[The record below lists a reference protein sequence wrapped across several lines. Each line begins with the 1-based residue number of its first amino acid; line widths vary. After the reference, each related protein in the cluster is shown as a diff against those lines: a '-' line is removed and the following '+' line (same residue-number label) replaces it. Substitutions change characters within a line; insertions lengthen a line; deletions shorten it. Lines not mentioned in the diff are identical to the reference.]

1 MNFLNLV
8 ALMGL
13 AVKTAPEISFPWTP
27 PPPKTPEAIPTMG
40 VDFKVRTGIA
50 SMFPKIE
57 PFDFLFPGSPQAN
70 GLVDPFEHEKCHGE
84 NPGQFGWGI
93 HVLVLRLHSFWG
105 SGNNMIAVVI
115 RIIRLAF
122 GRRFG
127 GWRQMTEAQEEIDIM
142 SVTGLIVLAVI
153 GGIAVTIQGQ
163 FMGLLDKNIGT
174 LESVFI
180 TYSSGGILAAVAMIA
195 SRGGNLKAVQ
205 TVPWYALSAG
215 LMGLVIVGT
224 IGYTVPRLGL
234 SKAFTVIVASQ
245 FLVASILDHYGL
257 LGAAVRPMDLS
268 RLAGMILLVA
278 GVWLIVK

>member
-1 MNFLNLV
+1 
-8 ALMGL
+8 
-13 AVKTAPEISFPWTP
+13 
-27 PPPKTPEAIPTMG
+27 
-40 VDFKVRTGIA
+40 
-50 SMFPKIE
+50 
-57 PFDFLFPGSPQAN
+57 
-70 GLVDPFEHEKCHGE
+70 
-84 NPGQFGWGI
+84 
-93 HVLVLRLHSFWG
+93 
-105 SGNNMIAVVI
+105 
-115 RIIRLAF
+115 
-122 GRRFG
+122 
-127 GWRQMTEAQEEIDIM
+127 M

-163 FMGLLDKNIGT
+163 FMGLMDKNIGT

-205 TVPWYALSAG
+205 AVPWYALSAG

-234 SKAFTVIVASQ
+234 SKAFTIIVASQ
-245 FLVASILDHYGL
+245 FLVAALLDHYGL

-268 RLAGMILLVA
+268 RLAGMALLVV

>member
-1 MNFLNLV
+1 
-8 ALMGL
+8 
-13 AVKTAPEISFPWTP
+13 
-27 PPPKTPEAIPTMG
+27 
-40 VDFKVRTGIA
+40 
-50 SMFPKIE
+50 
-57 PFDFLFPGSPQAN
+57 
-70 GLVDPFEHEKCHGE
+70 
-84 NPGQFGWGI
+84 
-93 HVLVLRLHSFWG
+93 
-105 SGNNMIAVVI
+105 
-115 RIIRLAF
+115 
-122 GRRFG
+122 
-127 GWRQMTEAQEEIDIM
+127 M

-163 FMGLLDKNIGT
+163 FMGLMDKNIGT

>member
-1 MNFLNLV
+1 
-8 ALMGL
+8 
-13 AVKTAPEISFPWTP
+13 
-27 PPPKTPEAIPTMG
+27 
-40 VDFKVRTGIA
+40 
-50 SMFPKIE
+50 
-57 PFDFLFPGSPQAN
+57 
-70 GLVDPFEHEKCHGE
+70 
-84 NPGQFGWGI
+84 
-93 HVLVLRLHSFWG
+93 
-105 SGNNMIAVVI
+105 
-115 RIIRLAF
+115 
-122 GRRFG
+122 
-127 GWRQMTEAQEEIDIM
+127 M
-142 SVTGLIVLAVI
+142 SLTGLIILAAI

-234 SKAFTVIVASQ
+234 SKAFTIIVASQ

-268 RLAGMILLVA
+268 RLAGMALLVV